1 MLIKFSHIFK
11 ALYIDDYYWHFH
23 FESPALF
30 SRVLLIK
37 SYSLKLYF
45 NVDRSW
51 PSKYRLKLGGGLI
64 LIRLGLLYLCGGAFI
79 WVVVMWALDII
90 TGAKPVLTFISM
102 YYGYI
107 EINVKTGLA
116 PVLVILLLNLV
127 SICILFSF

>member
-1 MLIKFSHIFK
+1 MLIDHDHQN
-11 ALYIDDYYWHFH
+11 IDW
-23 FESPALF
+23 SG
-30 SRVLLIK
+30 
-37 SYSLKLYF
+37 
-45 NVDRSW
+45 
-51 PSKYRLKLGGGLI
+51 GGGLI

-107 EINVKTGLA
+107 EMGVRAGLA
-116 PVLVILLLNLV
+116 PVLVILPLNLV